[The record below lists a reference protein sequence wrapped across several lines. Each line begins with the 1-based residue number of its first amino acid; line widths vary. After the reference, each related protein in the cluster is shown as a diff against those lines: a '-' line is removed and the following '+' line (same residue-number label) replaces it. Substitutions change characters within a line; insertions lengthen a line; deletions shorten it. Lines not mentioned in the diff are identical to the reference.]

1 MVDSLGLNK
10 HIVVLQGATNK
21 SSTSNPVNNLVTQA
35 ETMQPL
41 ANPAPNASEN
51 SVQTANGTWKQVAQN
66 SLMYVKALSN
76 GTNMAVSDLN
86 NVQEIEPKRDTL
98 DGPRYYEYNGQK
110 FLIADNQAV
119 IRRKSKFS
127 SSNADVVEI
136 ITFDSNNKQTI
147 FTDISSIP
155 VDQQKADIPYADI
168 DSRSYSSKRSRE
180 VNPEVDEYHM
190 AKQRL
195 QFLQNSNP
203 TEMPTV
209 PLGQL
214 KNLSDITT
222 ASGLTLANINSNL
235 GTQDKNY
242 KKEIFSDTVY
252 IEALNNQGQ
261 TIVKEIHNLR
271 ANRDMQNL
279 YIDKE
284 GTEYYLSDYI
294 NQKKEGIGT
303 TPDKPIPIRQINSA
317 PAHSLALFDDS
328 TILMPAPDKDIAK
341 AEKTLQEQGYKVI
354 GISGSG
360 FFDAKPGSTYGTPI
374 GYRYTNIGGIQ
385 KEEKNDFKTKVGT
398 YTDENGNTKLLDLR
412 GKSESEIGITIEK
425 LKEDGASS
433 IHLFSGDAYK
443 VKKPS
448 IQNRD
453 KFSVPRSMLVF
464 DKDGNPL
471 GHVITQNLRYHNAHE
486 LIQET
491 FGDKADTWVRLDGD
505 LYARRYIRGTGEN
518 DLRSNAGSLSNNVNP
533 VLIVRKEK
541 EVLSP
546 EVETP
551 TLDSVQGTL
560 DPSLA
565 KQEKI
570 TNAEKDL
577 NTRKPEEVDGIEKK
591 IVVWLSQIPFIGQK
605 ISSELAKYAA

>member
-1 MVDSLGLNK
+1 MVDSLDLNK
-10 HIVVLQGATNK
+10 HIGVLQGSTNK
-21 SSTSNPVNNLVTQA
+21 SSTNNPANNLVSQT
-35 ETMQPL
+35 ETMEPL

-51 SVQTANGTWKQVAQN
+51 RVQTANGTWKQVAQN
-66 SLMYVKALSN
+66 NLMYVKALSN
-76 GTNMAVSDLN
+76 GTKMAVSDVN
-86 NVQEIEPKRDTL
+86 NVRELEPKRDTPE
-98 DGPRYYEYNGQK
+98 GPRYYEHHGEK
-110 FLIADNQAV
+110 VLIEDNQAV
-119 IRRKSKFS
+119 IRRKSNG
-127 SSNADVVEI
+127 NADVVEI
-136 ITFDSNNKQTI
+136 ITFDSKNKQTI
-147 FTDISSIP
+147 FTDISSIAIE
-155 VDQQKADIPYADI
+155 QQKTDILYADI
-168 DSRSYSSKRSRE
+168 DSRSYSSKHSRD
-180 VNPEVDEYHM
+180 VNPEVDEYYHT
-190 AKQRL
+190 KHRL
-195 QFLQNSNP
+195 QFLQSSNP
-203 TEMPTV
+203 IEMPRV
-209 PLGQL
+209 PAGQL
-214 KNLSDITT
+214 KNLSNITT

-279 YIDKE
+279 YIDEE
-284 GTEYYLSDYI
+284 GTEYYLRDYI
-294 NQKKEGIGT
+294 NQKKDGIGIT
-303 TPDKPIPIRQINSA
+303 RDKPVPIGQINSA
-317 PAHSLALFDDS
+317 PAHSVALFDDN
-328 TILMPAPDKDIAK
+328 TILMPAPDQDIAK
-341 AEKTLQEQGYKVI
+341 AEEALKKQGYKVV

-360 FFDAKPGSTYGTPI
+360 FFDSRPGNTYGKPI

-385 KEEKNDFKTKVGT
+385 NEEKNDFKTKVGT
-398 YTDENGNTKLLDLR
+398 YTDDKGNTKLLDLR
-412 GKSESEIGITIEK
+412 GKPEDQISLIIEK
-425 LKEDGASS
+425 LKRDGASS

-443 VKKPS
+443 LKDTS

-453 KFSVPRSMLVF
+453 NFSVPRSMLVF

-471 GHVITQNLRYHNAHE
+471 GHVVTQNLRYDEAHK

-505 LYARRYIRGTGEN
+505 LYARRYIHGTGEN

-551 TLDSVQGTL
+551 TLDSVQKTL
-560 DPSLA
+560 DPTLA

-570 TNAEKDL
+570 INTEKDL
-577 NTRKPEEVDGIEKK
+577 NTRKPEEVDGIVKK

-605 ISSELAKYAA
+605 ISSQLAKYAP